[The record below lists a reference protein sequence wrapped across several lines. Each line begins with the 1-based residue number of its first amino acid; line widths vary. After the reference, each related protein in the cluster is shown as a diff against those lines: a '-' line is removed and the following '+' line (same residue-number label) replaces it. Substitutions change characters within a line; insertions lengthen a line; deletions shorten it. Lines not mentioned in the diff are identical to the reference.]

1 MSSGIERMGTQK
13 KIRLIPAMET
23 GDDLVRKV
31 MFGVAP
37 EVWVGFW
44 GGARRKGKGR
54 GRRCKQRCTVRKGR
68 AGSGNL
74 LDRKAQLILNNNR
87 R

>member
-1 MSSGIERMGTQK
+1 MELKGTQK
-13 KIRLIPAMET
+13 EIRLIPAMEI
-23 GDDLVRKV
+23 GDDLVKKV
-31 MFGVAP
+31 MFGVVK
-37 EVWVGFW
+37 EVWVGFL

-54 GRRCKQRCTVRKGR
+54 GRQCKQRCMVRKGR

-74 LDRKAQLILNNNR
+74 FDRKARLILINNR

>member
-1 MSSGIERMGTQK
+1 MGAQK
-13 KIRLIPAMET
+13 EIRLIPAIKI
-23 GDDLVRKV
+23 GDDFVKKV
-31 MFGVAP
+31 MFGVVP
-37 EVWVGFW
+37 EVWVGFM

-54 GRRCKQRCTVRKGR
+54 GRPCKQRCTVRKCR